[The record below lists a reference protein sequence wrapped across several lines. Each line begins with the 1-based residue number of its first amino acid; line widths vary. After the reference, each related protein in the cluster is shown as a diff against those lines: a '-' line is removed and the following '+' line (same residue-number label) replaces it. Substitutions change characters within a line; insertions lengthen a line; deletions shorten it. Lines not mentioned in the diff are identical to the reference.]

1 MYKKKEIIIISAIIG
16 LTVFLGFLP
25 MIISSCDNK
34 KDDEI
39 VEKEERNDYL
49 SIIIKGELNVDKV
62 NLEIPY
68 GYSYGYIISKIK
80 PYLNQ
85 YSIIDKELTKRYYE
99 DSIIII
105 YSSDINNE
113 IVEEIDNSNLININ
127 ESPKDDLTKLFGIG
141 TKRADAIIEYREKK
155 KIESFTELKELLG
168 VSDEV
173 ISAIKEKA
181 IL

>member
-113 IVEEIDNSNLININ
+113 IVEEIDNSNLVNIN

-173 ISAIKEKA
+173 ISSIKEKA

>member
-141 TKRADAIIEYREKK
+141 SKRADAIIEYREMK

-173 ISAIKEKA
+173 ISSIKEKA

>member
-1 MYKKKEIIIISAIIG
+1 MNKKKEIIIISAIIG

-49 SIIIKGELNVDKV
+49 SIIIKGELNVDRV

>member
-1 MYKKKEIIIISAIIG
+1 MYKKKEIIIISVIIS
-16 LTVFLGFLP
+16 LTIFLGFLP

-34 KDDEI
+34 KEEI
-39 VEKEERNDYL
+39 VEKEEKKDYL
-49 SIIIKGELNVDKV
+49 SITIKGELNVDKV

-127 ESPKDDLTKLFGIG
+127 ESDKDDLTKLYGIG

>member
-49 SIIIKGELNVDKV
+49 SIIIKGELNVDRV

>member
-113 IVEEIDNSNLININ
+113 IVEEIDNSNLVNIN

>member
-1 MYKKKEIIIISAIIG
+1 MYKKKEIIIISAIIS
-16 LTVFLGFLP
+16 LTIFLGFLP

-34 KDDEI
+34 KEEI
-39 VEKEERNDYL
+39 VEKEEEKDYL
-49 SIIIKGELNVDKV
+49 SITIKGELNVDKV

-113 IVEEIDNSNLININ
+113 IVEEIDVSNLININ
-127 ESPKDDLTKLFGIG
+127 ESDKDELTKLYGIG

>member
-1 MYKKKEIIIISAIIG
+1 MYKKKEIIIISAIIS
-16 LTVFLGFLP
+16 LTIFLGFLP

-34 KDDEI
+34 KEEI
-39 VEKEERNDYL
+39 VEKEEKKDYL
-49 SIIIKGELNVDKV
+49 SITIKGELNVDKV

-68 GYSYGYIISKIK
+68 GYSYGYIISKIR

-113 IVEEIDNSNLININ
+113 IVEEIEVSNLININ
-127 ESPKDDLTKLFGIG
+127 ESDKDDLTKLYGIG

>member
-1 MYKKKEIIIISAIIG
+1 MYKKKEILIISAIIG

-141 TKRADAIIEYREKK
+141 TKRADAIIEYREMK

>member
-1 MYKKKEIIIISAIIG
+1 MYKKKEIIIISAIIS
-16 LTVFLGFLP
+16 LTIFLGFLP

-34 KDDEI
+34 KYEI
-39 VEKEERNDYL
+39 VEKEEKSDYL
-49 SIIIKGELNVDKV
+49 SITIKGELNVDKV

-113 IVEEIDNSNLININ
+113 IVEAIDNSNLININ
-127 ESPKDDLTKLFGIG
+127 ESPKDDLTKLYGIG

>member
-68 GYSYGYIISKIK
+68 GYSYGYIISKIN

>member
-155 KIESFTELKELLG
+155 KIESFTELKDLLG

-173 ISAIKEKA
+173 LSAIKEKA

>member
-62 NLEIPY
+62 NIEIPY

>member
-49 SIIIKGELNVDKV
+49 SIIIKGELNVDRV

-127 ESPKDDLTKLFGIG
+127 ESDKDDLTKLYGIG
-141 TKRADAIIEYREKK
+141 SKRADAIIEYREKK

>member
-155 KIESFTELKELLG
+155 KIESFTELKDLLG

>member
-127 ESPKDDLTKLFGIG
+127 ESPKDDLTKLYGIG

-155 KIESFTELKELLG
+155 KIESFTEFKELLG

>member
-155 KIESFTELKELLG
+155 KIESFTELKEVLG

>member
-1 MYKKKEIIIISAIIG
+1 MYKKKEIIIISAIIS
-16 LTVFLGFLP
+16 LTIFLGFLP

-34 KDDEI
+34 KDEI
-39 VEKEERNDYL
+39 VEKEEKSDYL
-49 SIIIKGELNVDKV
+49 SITIKGELNVDKV

-113 IVEEIDNSNLININ
+113 IVEEIEVNNLININ
-127 ESPKDDLTKLFGIG
+127 ESPKDDLTKLYGIG

>member
-1 MYKKKEIIIISAIIG
+1 MYKKKELIIIASIIS

-25 MIISSCDNK
+25 MIISSCDNNQ
-34 KDDEI
+34 DEI
-39 VEKEERNDYL
+39 IELEEKPDYL
-49 SIIIKGELNVDKV
+49 SITIKGELNVSDVK
-62 NLEIPY
+62 LTIPY

-99 DSIIII
+99 DSTIII
-105 YSSDINNE
+105 YSSDTNKE
-113 IVEEIDNSNLININ
+113 IVEEIDYSEFININ
-127 ESPKDDLTKLFGIG
+127 TAPKDDLTKLYGIG
-141 TKRADAIIEYREKK
+141 TKRADAIIEYRQNK
-155 KIESFTELKELLG
+155 KIESFTELKELIG

>member
-105 YSSDINNE
+105 Y
-113 IVEEIDNSNLININ
+113 
-127 ESPKDDLTKLFGIG
+127 
-141 TKRADAIIEYREKK
+141 
-155 KIESFTELKELLG
+155 
-168 VSDEV
+168 
-173 ISAIKEKA
+173 
-181 IL
+181 

>member
-1 MYKKKEIIIISAIIG
+1 MYKKKEIIIISAIIS
-16 LTVFLGFLP
+16 LTIFLGFLP

-34 KDDEI
+34 KEEI
-39 VEKEERNDYL
+39 VEKEEKKDYL
-49 SIIIKGELNVDKV
+49 SITIKGELNVDKV

-141 TKRADAIIEYREKK
+141 TKRADAIIEYREMK

>member
-39 VEKEERNDYL
+39 VEKEERNEYL

>member
-1 MYKKKEIIIISAIIG
+1 MYKKKEIIIISAIIS
-16 LTVFLGFLP
+16 LTIFLGFLP

-34 KDDEI
+34 KEEI
-39 VEKEERNDYL
+39 VEKEEKKDYL
-49 SIIIKGELNVDKV
+49 SITIKGELNVDKV

-68 GYSYGYIISKIK
+68 GYSYGYIISKIR

-141 TKRADAIIEYREKK
+141 SKRADAIIEYREMK

-173 ISAIKEKA
+173 ISSIKEKA

>member
-105 YSSDINNE
+105 YSSDIYNE

-155 KIESFTELKELLG
+155 KIESFTELKDLLG

>member
-1 MYKKKEIIIISAIIG
+1 MYKKKEIIIISAIIS
-16 LTVFLGFLP
+16 LTIFLGFLP

-34 KDDEI
+34 KDEI
-39 VEKEERNDYL
+39 VEKEEKKDYL
-49 SIIIKGELNVDKV
+49 SITIKGELNVDKV

-113 IVEEIDNSNLININ
+113 IVEEIEVNNLININ
-127 ESPKDDLTKLFGIG
+127 ESPKDDLTKLYGIG